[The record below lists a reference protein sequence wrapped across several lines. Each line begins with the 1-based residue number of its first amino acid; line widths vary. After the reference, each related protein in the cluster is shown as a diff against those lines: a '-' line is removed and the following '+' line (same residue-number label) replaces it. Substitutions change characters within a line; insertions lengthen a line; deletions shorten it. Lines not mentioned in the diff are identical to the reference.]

1 MTYYPANAR
10 YEKTNIVKVAVGF
23 NRKTE
28 PELVKRI
35 EKEENK
41 AGYIKRLVRED
52 IARSDEE
59 QDNE

>member
-10 YEKTNIVKVAVGF
+10 YEKANIVKVAVGF

-52 IARSDEE
+52 IARNDEE
-59 QDNE
+59 QEN